1 MNEKTFNI
9 RKAEL
14 LRDINKHPH
23 KDELLNIMQ
32 QQLAED
38 CVTLDT
44 NKYGYKLDIKRVTI
58 KMPKDIHLKLKI
70 LAAKRESTL
79 ENEVLKA
86 VKMYIQSD
94 C

>member
-14 LRDINKHPH
+14 LRDVDKHPH

-38 CVTLDT
+38 
-44 NKYGYKLDIKRVTI
+44 YVTI
-58 KMPKDIHLKLKI
+58 NTK
-70 LAAKRESTL
+70 
-79 ENEVLKA
+79 
-86 VKMYIQSD
+86 
-94 C
+94 

>member
-1 MNEKTFNI
+1 MHYGWHVSPKTLRFTTRFQQQMNEKTFNI

-44 NKYGYKLDIKRVTI
+44 K
-58 KMPKDIHLKLKI
+58 
-70 LAAKRESTL
+70 
-79 ENEVLKA
+79 
-86 VKMYIQSD
+86 
-94 C
+94 

>member
-44 NKYGYKLDIKRVTI
+44 K
-58 KMPKDIHLKLKI
+58 
-70 LAAKRESTL
+70 
-79 ENEVLKA
+79 
-86 VKMYIQSD
+86 
-94 C
+94 